1 MLDPDSSACCY
12 GGFRHIRDHRV
23 LACILKSCAA
33 LSSIKWGKALHS
45 SILKIG
51 HLSSHDVLKVLLNMY
66 AKCGALSDCKKLFGE
81 VGYCDHDPVFWN
93 ILLSGFA
100 GSRNYDAE
108 ALRLFNRMH
117 VSNEVKPSSV
127 TAAIILPVC
136 ARMRDI
142 YAGKCVHCYMIK
154 VGMETHT
161 LVGNS
166 LVSMYAKCGLVH
178 NDAYVAFDSINDKDV
193 ISWNAIIAGFSENK
207 LMDNAFR
214 LFILMLKSK
223 IKPNHATIANIL
235 PVCAS
240 LDRNIAYCFGKEI
253 HCYAL
258 RHNEL
263 LADVS
268 VCNALVSFHLIVGRL
283 KEAELLF
290 QRMELKDLI
299 SWNAIISGYAF
310 NGEWS
315 KALELFQELLS
326 SEMSG
331 PDSVTLVSIL
341 PACAQL
347 KNLKVGREI
356 HSYVLRHPYLC
367 QDTSIGNALVSFY
380 AKCDSIEAAYH
391 TFLMISIKDLISWN
405 SMLDAFAESGH
416 NIKFLELLHW
426 MLKEGIRPDS
436 ITILTI
442 LHFCAYLLKVDKVK
456 ETHCYSL
463 RHGLLLSDVEPT
475 TRNAVLDTY
484 AKCGNIE
491 YAFKVFENLSNNR
504 NLVTFNSMISGYVK
518 CGLYDDACMI
528 FNKMTATDLTTWNLM
543 IRGYAE
549 NDCPDQAFSLFHQL
563 QARGMKPDAVTIMS
577 LLPACA
583 QIASVHLVKQCHG
596 YVVRA
601 CFDDVHLEGALLDVY
616 AKCGSIGYAS
626 KLFQSNAG
634 RDLVIF
640 TAMVG
645 GYAMHGMGVEAL
657 GIFSHMLELGTKP
670 DHIIITAV
678 LSACRHA
685 GLVDE
690 GLKIFYSI
698 EKLHGMSPTMEQYS
712 CVVDLLARGGRIHDA
727 YSFVTGMPI
736 EANANVWGTLLGAC
750 RMYHE
755 VELGRAV
762 AEHLFK
768 IEAKNIG
775 NYVLLS
781 NLFAADA
788 RWDEVME
795 IRKLMK
801 MRYLKKPAGCSWIEV
816 ERRKNVFV
824 AGDSSHPQRSNIY
837 TILSTLDLQIKES
850 FQLNQQPRSH
860 LSQCCK

>member
-1 MLDPDSSACCY
+1 MLEPDSSACCY
-12 GGFRHIRDHRV
+12 GSFRHIHDHGV
-23 LACILKSCAA
+23 IASIFKSCAV

-51 HLSSHDVLKVLLNMY
+51 HLSSHQVSKALLNMY
-66 AKCGALSDCKKLFGE
+66 AKCGALSDCKKLFSE
-81 VGYCDHDPVFWN
+81 VGYCGHDPVFWN

-108 ALRLFNRMH
+108 ALSLFNKMH
-117 VSNEVKPSSV
+117 VANEAKPSSV

-142 YAGKCVHCYMIK
+142 YAGKSLHCYMIK
-154 VGMETHT
+154 YGLETHT
-161 LVGNS
+161 LVGNA

-178 NDAYVAFDSINDKDV
+178 DDAYAAFDSTRDKDV
-193 ISWNAIIAGFSENK
+193 VSWNAIIAGFSENK
-207 LMDNAFR
+207 LEDNALS
-214 LFILMLKSK
+214 LFSLMLKSQ
-223 IKPNHATIANIL
+223 IKPNHATVANIL

-240 LDRNIAYCFGKEI
+240 FDRSIAYCFGKEI
-253 HCYAL
+253 HCYSL
-258 RHNEL
+258 RHQVL

-268 VCNALVSFHLIVGRL
+268 VCNALVSFYLIVGRV
-283 KEAELLF
+283 KEAQLLF
-290 QRMELKDLI
+290 QRMEFKDLI
-299 SWNAIISGYAF
+299 SWNAIISGYAL

-315 KALELFQELLS
+315 KALELFGELLS
-326 SEMSG
+326 SELSG
-331 PDSVTLVSIL
+331 PDSVTLISVL
-341 PACAQL
+341 PACAHL

-356 HSYVLRHPYLC
+356 HSYVLRHPYFC
-367 QDTSIGNALVSFY
+367 QDTSIGNAIVSFY
-380 AKCDSIEAAYH
+380 AKCHNIEAAYH
-391 TFLMISIKDLISWN
+391 TFLMISNRDLISWN
-405 SMLDAFAESGH
+405 SMLDAFAEGGH
-416 NIKFLELLHW
+416 NIRFLELLHW

-436 ITILTI
+436 ITILTV
-442 LHFCAYLLKVDKVK
+442 LHFCAYLLNVDKVK

-463 RHGLLLSDVEPT
+463 RHGLLLSNVEPST
-475 TRNAVLDTY
+475 GNAMLDTY
-484 AKCGNIE
+484 AKCSNIE
-491 YAFKVFENLSNNR
+491 YAFKVFQSLSDKK
-504 NLVTFNSMISGYVK
+504 NLVTFNSMISGYVN
-518 CGLYDDACMI
+518 CGLYDDAYTI

-543 IRGYAE
+543 VQGYAE
-549 NDCPDQAFSLFHQL
+549 NDCPDQALGLLHQL

-583 QIASVHLVKQCHG
+583 QIASVHLLKQCHG
-596 YVVRA
+596 YVIRA
-601 CFDDVHLEGALLDVY
+601 CFGDAHLEAALLDVY
-616 AKCGSIGYAS
+616 AKCGSISYAS
-626 KLFQSNAG
+626 KLFQSNTG

-645 GYAMHGMGVEAL
+645 GYAMHGMGEEAL
-657 GIFSHMLELGTKP
+657 RIFSHMLELGIKP
-670 DHIIITAV
+670 DHIIVTAV

-698 EKLHGMSPTMEQYS
+698 EKRHGMSPTMEHYS

-727 YSFVTGMPI
+727 YSFVTGMPV
-736 EANANVWGTLLGAC
+736 EANASVWGTLLGAC
-750 RMYHE
+750 RMYND

-762 AEHLFK
+762 AERLFK

-788 RWDEVME
+788 RWDDVME

-801 MRYLKKPAGCSWIEV
+801 MRYIKKPAGCSWIEV

-824 AGDSSHPQRSNIY
+824 AGDSSHPQRSKIY
-837 TILSTLDLQIKES
+837 TILGTLDLQIKES
-850 FQLNQQPRSH
+850 FQLNQ
-860 LSQCCK
+860 